1 MSDQDRIAPYKINLS
16 LRQVMRIKKNI
27 LVLIDPIPNLQYQHH
42 KNCIADSKEN
52 Y

>member
-1 MSDQDRIAPYKINLS
+1 MSDQDRISSYKINLS